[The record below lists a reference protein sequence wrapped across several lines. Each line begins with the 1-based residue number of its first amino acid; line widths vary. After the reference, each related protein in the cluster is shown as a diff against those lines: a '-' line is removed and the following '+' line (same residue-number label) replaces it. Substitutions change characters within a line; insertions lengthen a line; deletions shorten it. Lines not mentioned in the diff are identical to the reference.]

1 MVSITPLVVGAGF
14 VAVAIGGLLEVT
26 GYDEDRRRDH
36 RRLAQVFTYGC
47 LLMLGLGGFAVW
59 TGATSGILPTW
70 AVVALAV
77 VTVGVLGTQWKL
89 RRAIDTSG

>member
-26 GYDEDRRRDH
+26 GYDEEQRRAH

-47 LLMLGLGGFAVW
+47 IVMLGLGGFAIW
-59 TGATSGILPTW
+59 TGATSGVLPVW

-77 VTVGVLGTQWKL
+77 VTVGVLWAQWKL
-89 RRAIDTSG
+89 RRAIDADE